1 MNKFAFSCLV
11 LCLVCCYFINTISA
25 CESSDTTGTKLTA
38 AATVSI
44 NSNGI
49 ASIPA
54 FSLDKP
60 AIIAALVLTKGRF
73 SYEPVL
79 AYSLELKPWFIDN
92 WLRYKIIDRP
102 RFMLRTGFNA
112 STFFSVYKLTD
123 RNILQGERYF
133 ALELTGIWKI
143 TPDNLLNIAYW
154 SDNGMEK
161 GTISGHFFT
170 ITAERTGIDIGRWIS
185 LSAALQVFYINY
197 SGKNDGFFLCP
208 KLSASISETP
218 FAAFFQATQAISSNI
233 DPFPGFR
240 WNLGLSYTF

>member
-1 MNKFAFSCLV
+1 MKR
-11 LCLVCCYFINTISA
+11 
-25 CESSDTTGTKLTA
+25 LTA

-60 AIIAALVLTKGRF
+60 AFIAAPVLTKGRF

-102 RFMLRTGFNA
+102 LFILRTGFNA

-123 RNILQGERYF
+123 RSILQGERYF
-133 ALELTGIWKI
+133 AFELTGIWKI
-143 TPDNLLNIAYW
+143 TPNNLINIAYW

-161 GTISGHFFT
+161 GTIRGHFFT
-170 ITAERTGIDIGRWIS
+170 ITAERTGIDISRIS
-185 LSAALQVFYINY
+185 LSAALQLFYINY
-197 SGKNDGFFLCP
+197 TGKNDGLF
-208 KLSASISETP
+208 ISPRLTAAISDTP
-218 FAAFFQATQAISSNI
+218 FAIFFQATQPISSNI
-233 DPFPGFR
+233 EPFPDFR
-240 WNLGLSYTF
+240 WNVGLSYTF